1 MTSKTSTRKTP
12 SKKTPSKKS
21 GKSRKANSDNPY
33 LVQSEPYY
41 VPTGKEVEVF
51 EEASR
56 QQFGVLL
63 KGPTGSGKTRFVSYM
78 AWKLRRPLITVACH
92 EDLSASDLVGRYLFV
107 DGATVWVDG
116 PLSMAVK
123 MGAICY
129 LDEVV
134 EARNDSLV
142 VIHPLA
148 DDRRIL
154 PVEKRSEVLHAPPEF
169 MLVVSYNPAYQS
181 IMKDLKQ
188 STRQRFVGLSFEYP
202 DRDLETEIVAH
213 ESGVDR
219 ETAGHLVRVADRI
232 RKLKNHGLDEGVSTR
247 LLIYAGKLMAA
258 GVEPAAA
265 CRATIVEPLCDDR
278 DLQRSMVEVVRDFF

>member
-1 MTSKTSTRKTP
+1 MTSSSTAARKAP
-12 SKKTPSKKS
+12 KKKR
-21 GKSRKANSDNPY
+21 SRKAKSKNPY
-33 LVQSEPYY
+33 LVVEEPYY
-41 VPTGKEVEVF
+41 VATGQEVQVF
-51 EEASR
+51 EEAAR

-78 AWKLRRPLITVACH
+78 AWKLGLPLITVACH

-107 DGATVWVDG
+107 DGSTVWVDG

-154 PVEKRSEVLHAPPEF
+154 PIEKRSEVLHAPPDF

-188 STRQRFVGLSFEYP
+188 STRQRFVGLSFDYP
-202 DRDLETEIVAH
+202 EREVETEVVAH
-213 ESGVDR
+213 ESGVDV
-219 ETAGHLVRVADRI
+219 ETAGHLVRVGDRI
-232 RKLKNHGLDEGVSTR
+232 RKLKNHGLEEGVSTR

-258 GVEPAAA
+258 GVDPSAA

-278 DLQRSMVEVVRDFF
+278 DLQRSMLEVVRDFF

>member
-1 MTSKTSTRKTP
+1 MSTTTNRKKAVAKKPAKRSKQTKRTST
-12 SKKTPSKKS
+12 
-21 GKSRKANSDNPY
+21 NPY
-33 LVQSEPYY
+33 LVSKEPYY
-41 VPTGKEVEVF
+41 VPTDSEIQVF

-78 AWKLRRPLITVACH
+78 AWKLGRPLITVACH

-154 PVEKRSEVLHAPPEF
+154 PVEKRSEVLEAPPEF
-169 MLVVSYNPAYQS
+169 MLVISYNPAYQS

-188 STRQRFVGLSFEYP
+188 STRQRFVGLSFDYP
-202 DRDLETEIVAH
+202 DRELETEVVAH
-213 ESGVDR
+213 ESGVD
-219 ETAGHLVRVADRI
+219 EEMASHLVRVGERI
-232 RKLKNHGLDEGVSTR
+232 RKLKNHGLEEGVSTR

-258 GVEPAAA
+258 GVDPAAA

-278 DLQRSMVEVVRDFF
+278 DLQRSMLEVVRDFF

>member
-1 MTSKTSTRKTP
+1 MTSKAGS
-12 SKKTPSKKS
+12 SKPPAKKRS
-21 GKSRKANSDNPY
+21 RSRKAKSNNPY
-33 LVQSEPYY
+33 RVSVEPYY
-41 VPTGKEVEVF
+41 VSTGSEVEVF
-51 EEASR
+51 EEAAK

-78 AWKLRRPLITVACH
+78 AWKLGRPLITVACH

-169 MLVVSYNPAYQS
+169 MLVISYNPAYQS

-188 STRQRFVGLSFEYP
+188 STRQRFVGLSFDYP
-202 DRDLETEIVAH
+202 DREVEAEVVAH
-213 ESGVDR
+213 ESGVEPDV
-219 ETAGHLVRVADRI
+219 AAHLVRIAERI
-232 RKLKNHGLDEGVSTR
+232 RKLKNHGLEEGVSTR

-258 GVEPAAA
+258 GVEPNAA
-265 CRATIVEPLCDDR
+265 CQATIVEPLCDDR
-278 DLQRSMVEVVRDFF
+278 DLHRSMLEVVRDFF

>member
-1 MTSKTSTRKTP
+1 MSAKTTRKAP
-12 SKKTPSKKS
+12 PRKGRAKKP
-21 GKSRKANSDNPY
+21 KAVPANPY
-33 LVQSEPYY
+33 MVTVEPYY
-41 VPTGKEVEVF
+41 VPTAREIEVF
-51 EEASR
+51 EEAHR

-78 AWKLRRPLITVACH
+78 AWKLGRPLITVACH

-154 PVEKRSEVLHAPPEF
+154 PIEKRSEVLQAPPEF

-202 DRDLETEIVAH
+202 DRELETEVVAH
-213 ESGVDR
+213 ESGVDE
-219 ETAGHLVRVADRI
+219 ETASHLVRVGDRI
-232 RKLKNHGLDEGVSTR
+232 RKLKNHGLEEGVSTR

-258 GVEPAAA
+258 GVDPSAA

-278 DLQRSMVEVVRDFF
+278 DLQRSMLEVVRDFF

>member
-1 MTSKTSTRKTP
+1 MTAKKSTRKTA
-12 SKKTPSKKS
+12 SKKS
-21 GKSRKANSDNPY
+21 TRSRKAKSDNPY
-33 LVQSEPYY
+33 LVRSEPYY
-41 VPTGKEVEVF
+41 VPTGKEIEVF

-78 AWKLRRPLITVACH
+78 AWKLGRPLITVACH

-123 MGAICY
+123 MGGICY

-134 EARNDSLV
+134 EARNDSIV

-169 MLVVSYNPAYQS
+169 MLVISYNPAYQS

-202 DRDLETEIVAH
+202 DRDLETEVVAH
-213 ESGVDR
+213 ESGVDL
-219 ETAGHLVRVADRI
+219 EIAGHLVRVGDRI